1 MATTQSQNAATP
13 SKEPSGSAPQS
24 KWKLIAM
31 VVALVALVVLA
42 ERLSLGDR
50 LGQLKEWIA
59 SLGAW
64 GPVAFILIYT
74 IATVAMAPGV
84 ALTVAAGAIFGSVLG
99 VVIVSAAS
107 TLGATLC
114 FLIARFYG
122 RGLIREWVARNEKFA
137 KLDEMSGR
145 YGGWIVA
152 ITRLVPL
159 FPFNMLNYGLGFT
172 KVRFLTY
179 VFLSWLCMLPG
190 TALYVVGADA
200 LFKALKEGEVPW
212 ALVGVIVVVFG
223 FITWMG
229 FVVKKKL
236 AKSETEASPGVV
248 GEEM

>member
-13 SKEPSGSAPQS
+13 NAEPAGSAPQA

-31 VVALVALVVLA
+31 VGVLVALLVLA
-42 ERLSLGDR
+42 KVLGLGDR

-74 IATVAMAPGV
+74 IATVAMAPGL

-114 FLIARFYG
+114 FLIARYYG
-122 RGLIREWVARNEKFA
+122 RGFIRDWVARNEKFA
-137 KLDEMSGR
+137 KLDEMSGQ
-145 YGGWIVA
+145 YGGLIVA

-190 TALYVVGADA
+190 TVFYVVGADA
-200 LFKALKEGEVPW
+200 LFKGLKEGEVPW
-212 ALVGVIVVVFG
+212 TLVGVLVAVFG

-229 FVVKKKL
+229 LVIKKKL
-236 AKSETEASPGVV
+236 AKSETETTRGVV
-248 GEEM
+248 GEKM